1 MDCWKKTSGKVLLK
15 LIIENV
21 VKVVLETKCVTCVY
35 NQVFNLSS
43 VFYEQKFWLN
53 VSSTGRNMFH
63 SKHLGQVVGSH
74 AGWLGLKSRRG
85 RKFFDQYF
93 GIWMSGGRGSI
104 KLREG
109 CVVAVVWPS
118 TSVGIT
124 RWFRRTMLCLDVR

>member
-43 VFYEQKFWLN
+43 VFLWTEILIKCVFY
-53 VSSTGRNMFH
+53 TGRNMFH
-63 SKHLGQVVGSH
+63 SKHLGRVVGSH

-118 TSVGIT
+118 TSGGIT
-124 RWFRRTMLCLDVR
+124 RWIRRTLLSQ